1 MVLTR
6 QDTDR
11 ALALLDD
18 RIARFADLEP
28 DWDSYGAKRIS
39 PTAIAVA
46 RQTLRSVTQGTEPAL
61 SERVLSVWI
70 APLPNGGVVLEWRG
84 AAADLEVEI
93 AADGALGLLLEE
105 RGDQAIETSER
116 TDVGAE
122 DVATLLKDVLAA

>member
-6 QDTDR
+6 RDTDR

-28 DWDSYGAKRIS
+28 DWDSYGAQRIA

-46 RQTLRSVTQGTEPAL
+46 RDVLRSVIHETEPAL

-70 APLPNGGVVLEWRG
+70 APLPSGGVVLEWRG
-84 AAADLEVEI
+84 AAAELEVEI
-93 AADGALGLLLEE
+93 AANGALDLLLEE
-105 RGDQAIETSER
+105 RADRTTETSER
-116 TDVGAE
+116 RDVRAE
-122 DVATLLKDVLAA
+122 DIATLLKDVLAA